1 MPKTVPKAMS
11 ASFPLGENEF
21 TRRKL
26 LASCG
31 EVPARY
37 SCKLFKPSPSG
48 SQVVQEVPFVAV
60 GDPNCVARHE
70 SDMPSPTES
79 GPKAICVEPPPWLN
93 LTFTNPAPS

>member
-1 MPKTVPKAMS
+1 MPKTVPNAMF
-11 ASFPLGENEF
+11 ASPPLVRNEF

-26 LASCG
+26 LGSCG

-37 SCKLFKPSPSG
+37 SWTLFKPSPSG
-48 SQVVQEVPFVAV
+48 SQVAHETPFVEV

-70 SDMPSPTES
+70 SEMPSPTES
-79 GPKAICVEPPPWLN
+79 GPNAICVEPPTWLN